1 MLNSLHAPRAGR
13 RSGRIVSSMSW
24 NASQLPSFAGR
35 TALVTGGNS
44 GIGWHTALEL
54 ARHGARVKLASR
66 NAGRGEA
73 AVSRIQGQVPGADVE
88 PVQLDLASLT
98 SIKGLA
104 DGWDGPLHLLVNN
117 AGVMAPPNLR
127 KTSDGFELQF
137 GTNHLGHFALT
148 GLLLP
153 ALLSAGSGSSSGAR
167 VVTVSSL
174 LHRGGAAGPLR
185 GEPEGAYSPQRAY
198 ANSKLAN
205 VLFAL
210 ELQRRAEAHAAPL
223 TSTAAHPG
231 VSTTNL
237 LLSPDGMGAKPL
249 ARVMRKTVGRLIFQS
264 AAAGA
269 QPTLYAASVAAPG
282 SYSGPQW
289 PGGMR
294 GPAGPAQPS
303 KTARDPRL
311 AAELWDLSEQL
322 TGVRFQ
328 WPSPG

>member
-1 MLNSLHAPRAGR
+1 
-13 RSGRIVSSMSW
+13 MSW

-35 TALVTGGNS
+35 TALVTGANS
-44 GIGWHTALEL
+44 GIGWQTALEL
-54 ARHGARVKLASR
+54 ARHGARVRLASR
-66 NAGRGEA
+66 DAGRGEA
-73 AVSRIQGQVPGADVE
+73 AARRIREQAPGADIE
-88 PVQLDLASLT
+88 PVRLDLASLA
-98 SIKGLA
+98 SIKDVA
-104 DGWDGPLHLLVNN
+104 EGWEGPLHLLVNN
-117 AGVMAPPNLR
+117 AGVMAPPSLR
-127 KTSDGFELQF
+127 QTSDGFELQF

-148 GLLLP
+148 GRLLP
-153 ALLSAGSGSSSGAR
+153 ALLSAGGSGGVAR

-174 LHRGGAAGPLR
+174 LHRGGQPGRLR
-185 GEPEGAYSPQRAY
+185 GEPEPGYSPQRAY
-198 ANSKLAN
+198 ADSKLAN

-231 VSTTNL
+231 VSRTNL
-237 LLSPDGMGAKPL
+237 MLNPDGMGAKPL
-249 ARVMRKTVGRLIFQS
+249 ARVVRNTVGQLMFQS

-303 KTARDPRL
+303 RTAQDPQL
-311 AAELWDLSEQL
+311 AAQLWDLSEEL
-322 TGVRFQ
+322 TGVRYQ
-328 WPSPG
+328 WAASRP